1 MVKKSRIPVSHSL
14 LDMLH
19 YTKRLS
25 DLQKLQGG
33 GVTPAVAK
41 EFEEQADRLKVLFK
55 RAVLNLKA
63 DGHNYVE
70 IARVLDMGA
79 QVLIDQVEPDFG
91 KPKQEAAS
99 G

>member
-1 MVKKSRIPVSHSL
+1 VVKKARIPVSHNL

-33 GVTPAVAK
+33 GITPSVAK
-41 EFEEQADRLKVLFK
+41 EFEEQAVRLQELFK
-55 RAVLNLKA
+55 RAVRNLKNE
-63 DGHNYVE
+63 GHNYVE
-70 IARVLDMGA
+70 IARVLDMGV
-79 QVLIDQVEPDFG
+79 QVLIDQVDPEFG
-91 KPKQEAAS
+91 KRKEATS